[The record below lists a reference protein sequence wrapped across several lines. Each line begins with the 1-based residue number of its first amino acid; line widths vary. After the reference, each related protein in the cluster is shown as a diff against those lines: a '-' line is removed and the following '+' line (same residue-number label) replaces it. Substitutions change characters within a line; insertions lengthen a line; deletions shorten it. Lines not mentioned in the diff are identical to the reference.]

1 MTITPYDP
9 HPGMTNGRFSVFTLT
24 VEWLTLPDVAD
35 RLGIPITRVRQMVR
49 DRKLLAV
56 RSDGVLRVPTEFIQD
71 GTVLKGLSGL
81 LTVLS
86 DAGFSDEE
94 SLDWL
99 FREDPTL
106 PGTPVRAL
114 AENRGR
120 EVKRRAQALAF

>member
-1 MTITPYDP
+1 
-9 HPGMTNGRFSVFTLT
+9 MTNNCFSVFTLT

-35 RLGIPITRVRQMVR
+35 RLGVPITRVRQMVR

-56 RSDGVLRVPTEFIQD
+56 RSEGVLRVPVEFIQD
-71 GTVLKGLSGL
+71 GALLKGLPGL

-86 DAGFSDEE
+86 DAGFTDEE
-94 SLDWL
+94 SMDWL
-99 FREDPTL
+99 FRDDPTL

>member
-1 MTITPYDP
+1 
-9 HPGMTNGRFSVFTLT
+9 MTNNCFSVFTLT
-24 VEWLTLPDVAD
+24 MEWLTLPDVAD
-35 RLGIPITRVRQMVR
+35 RLGVPITRVRQMVR

-56 RSDGVLRVPTEFIQD
+56 RSEGVLRVPVEFIQD
-71 GTVLKGLSGL
+71 GALLKGLPGL

-86 DAGFSDEE
+86 DAGFTDEE
-94 SLDWL
+94 SMDWL
-99 FREDPTL
+99 FRDDPTL

>member
-1 MTITPYDP
+1 M
-9 HPGMTNGRFSVFTLT
+9 FTLT
-24 VEWLTLPDVAD
+24 VDWLTLPDVAD
-35 RLGIPITRVRQMVR
+35 MLGLPITRVRQLVG

-56 RSDGVLRVPTEFIQD
+56 RSAGVLRVPAEFIVD
-71 GTVLKGLSGL
+71 GAIVKGLPGL
-81 LTVLS
+81 LTVLT

-94 SLDWL
+94 VIDWL

>member
-1 MTITPYDP
+1 MTVT
-9 HPGMTNGRFSVFTLT
+9 PGMTSSRFPVFTLT

-35 RLGIPITRVRQMVR
+35 RLGMPITRVRQMVR

-56 RSDGVLRVPTEFIQD
+56 RFEGVLRVPAEFIQD
-71 GTVLKGLSGL
+71 GAVLKGLSGL

>member
-1 MTITPYDP
+1 M
-9 HPGMTNGRFSVFTLT
+9 
-24 VEWLTLPDVAD
+24 EWLTLPDVAD